1 VHGIELVDWQS
12 PVATIYIH
20 SSKGFY
26 VRSLA
31 RDLGERLGTVA
42 HLSNLVRLATGP
54 FDLADAWTFAEL
66 ESLSRDEVSAMWST
80 IASHPD
86 ALLRDLPTV
95 VIAAADRALW
105 NTGMPVAAGSVAD
118 GTVNVY
124 AADGTWLGIG
134 HGDAQLNVWRPM
146 KVMANQALASVESDR
161 NVDDDVDDT
170 DVSQD

>member
-1 VHGIELVDWQS
+1 
-12 PVATIYIH
+12 
-20 SSKGFY
+20 
-26 VRSLA
+26 
-31 RDLGERLGTVA
+31 
-42 HLSNLVRLATGP
+42 
-54 FDLADAWTFAEL
+54 
-66 ESLSRDEVSAMWST
+66 
-80 IASHPD
+80 
-86 ALLRDLPTV
+86 
-95 VIAAADRALW
+95 
-105 NTGMPVAAGSVAD
+105 VAD